1 MKILVLNAGSSSLK
15 YKLFDG
21 GKAVTGGEVERI
33 GQSGGV
39 KDHTEA
45 LAIAEKRLE
54 KSGALLSF
62 SSLDG
67 VGHRVVHGG
76 EKFTGPALV
85 DDTLIERLKELIPLA
100 PLHNPANIEGIVTM
114 RRVVPHI
121 PQVAVFDTAFH
132 QSMPKEAF
140 LYAIPLETYRRYGIR
155 RYGFH
160 GTSHH
165 YVAKEAAKFLKKPLD
180 ELNIITLHIG
190 NGASAC
196 AIEGG
201 RSIDTSMGFTP
212 LEGLV
217 MGTRCGDLDPEIP
230 LFLQKRGVDADALL
244 NRESGLKGL
253 CGESDMREV
262 ERLAAGGDQDAVTAL
277 ELFARRIRKYIG
289 AYAALLGRVDALVFT
304 AGIGENSSVVREL
317 SCMGL
322 ERFGIALDGGRN
334 EEGRKE
340 ISAEGSSTKILVIPT
355 DEELEIARETE
366 TLLNSLRGA
375 I

>member
-15 YKLFDG
+15 YRLFENEKKVAG
-21 GKAVTGGEVERI
+21 GIVERI
-33 GQSGGV
+33 GEKGGV

-45 LAIAEKRLE
+45 LAMAEKRLKE
-54 KSGALLSF
+54 SGAVLSF
-62 SSLDG
+62 ASLDA

-76 EKFTGPALV
+76 EKFTGPAVV
-85 DDTLIERLKELIPLA
+85 DEALIETLKGLIPLA

-114 RRVVPHI
+114 RKIAPHV

-140 LYAIPLETYRRYGIR
+140 LYAIPLEMYRRYGIR

-160 GTSHH
+160 GTSHC
-165 YVAKEAAKFLKKPLD
+165 YVAKEAAKLLQRPLG

-230 LFLQKRGVDADALL
+230 IFLQERGVDAAELL
-244 NRESGLKGL
+244 NKESGLKGL
-253 CGESDMREV
+253 CGRSDMREV
-262 ERLAAGGDQDAVTAL
+262 ERLAAEGDKDAVTAL

-289 AYAALLGRVDALVFT
+289 AYAALLGRVDAVVFT
-304 AGIGENSSVVREL
+304 AGIGENSSKVRE
-317 SCMGL
+317 SACRGL
-322 ERFGIALDGGRN
+322 ERFGIELDSDKNLEHRT
-334 EEGRKE
+334 E
-340 ISAEGSSTKILVIPT
+340 ISTERSAVKLLVIPT
-355 DEELEIARETE
+355 DEELEIARQTGA
-366 TLLNSLRGA
+366 LLSDDRL
-375 I
+375 